1 MLDEAVNPFSLTCN
15 ERGGVAMFWI
25 SVVALIMQAVQLI
38 IQVADFLKENCKQ
51 K

>member
-1 MLDEAVNPFSLTCN
+1 
-15 ERGGVAMFWI
+15 MFWI